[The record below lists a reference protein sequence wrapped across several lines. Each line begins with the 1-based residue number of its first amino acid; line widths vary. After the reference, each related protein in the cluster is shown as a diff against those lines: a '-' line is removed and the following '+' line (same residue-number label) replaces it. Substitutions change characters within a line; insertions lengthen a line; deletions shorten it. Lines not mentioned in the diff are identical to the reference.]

1 MPRILSKSNR
11 TLLNCVETNL
21 RELIN
26 STIVYLGQGQIGFSI
41 FQIQQ
46 EEDSCVKSR
55 KGHSSYEKILII
67 LDRKFYFILKIISS
81 VSNCEFIYILWNK
94 SFFHNGN
101 FRYRGVKHDMYCD
114 PKTIVPP
121 KDLKELIGELHKVF
135 ESDHVNVEYVTQL
148 MASYKSNPKDW
159 KKFAIFD
166 VHRYS

>member
-1 MPRILSKSNR
+1 MSN
-11 TLLNCVETNL
+11 C
-21 RELIN
+21 EL
-26 STIVYLGQGQIGFSI
+26 
-41 FQIQQ
+41 
-46 EEDSCVKSR
+46 
-55 KGHSSYEKILII
+55 
-67 LDRKFYFILKIISS
+67 
-81 VSNCEFIYILWNK
+81 SNCEFIYILWNE
-94 SFFHNGN
+94 SFSMMEISDTG
-101 FRYRGVKHDMYCD
+101 GVKHDMYCD